1 MRTDTSNRTVYGGR
15 VALSVGIGAAL
26 LALAVGEAAAQ
37 SQPVVTATTGQSQ
50 LQEVI
55 VTATKRAEPLSKVPQ
70 SIGTLDQQQ
79 MDISGVKNFADVAAL
94 TPGVDFS
101 TFAFSGGSQNTIAIR
116 GISESLNTEPTAG
129 IYIDDTPVTVRNSQN
144 ALFGNPY
151 PLVFDLDRVEVLRGP
166 QGTLFGAGSE
176 AGTVRFI
183 TPEPSLTQF
192 STYNRAELSDTVDGT
207 PSYELGVAAGG
218 PIVDNELGY
227 RVSAWAR
234 RDGGWVDRQV
244 YGAGPLDE
252 NANWSNSA
260 VFRGA
265 LTFAP
270 TESFRITPSFYYQD
284 QHSATSS
291 QFWQELSDP
300 SSGRFVNGDPLAS
313 PFSDRF
319 YLPSLK
325 MELDLSATKLES
337 ITGPSRPMRGYAG
350 RFLYV
355 SKI

>member
-79 MDISGVKNFADVAAL
+79 MDVSGVKNFADVAAL

-101 TFAFSGGSQNTIAIR
+101 TFAFSGGSQTTIAIR

-129 IYIDDTPVTVRNSQN
+129 VYIDDTPVTARNSQN

-183 TPEPSLTQF
+183 TPEPSLTKY
-192 STYNRAELSDTVDGT
+192 STYMRGELSDT
-207 PSYELGVAAGG
+207 
-218 PIVDNELGY
+218 
-227 RVSAWAR
+227 
-234 RDGGWVDRQV
+234 
-244 YGAGPLDE
+244 
-252 NANWSNSA
+252 WS
-260 VFRGA
+260 G
-265 LTFAP
+265 
-270 TESFRITPSFYYQD
+270 
-284 QHSATSS
+284 
-291 QFWQELSDP
+291 
-300 SSGRFVNGDPLAS
+300 
-313 PFSDRF
+313 
-319 YLPSLK
+319 
-325 MELDLSATKLES
+325 
-337 ITGPSRPMRGYAG
+337 
-350 RFLYV
+350 
-355 SKI
+355 